1 MKHALS
7 ILVGFAAAAFLFAA
21 PAAAEPN
28 NGGGAGVRLA
38 PLDSGPELD
47 QCIQRCQ
54 KMYGDREPYGAAS
67 TPQGYACL
75 QSCHAQYPN

>member
-1 MKHALS
+1 MKRVLS
-7 ILVGFAAAAFLFAA
+7 ILVGVAAAAFLFAA

-28 NGGGAGVRLA
+28 NGGGAGLRLA

-54 KMYGDREPYGAAS
+54 QMYGAGQKYGAAS
-67 TPQGYACL
+67 TAQGYACL